1 MICRSL
7 PAVVV
12 AAILFALVSADA
24 RAQSRTLVT
33 PPDELPKV
41 QRGDRTRNIEFLFEA
56 LKVAPDDESAK
67 AIENR
72 IWALWVVSGS
82 DTCDLLMTRAKQAM
96 DDKNLELA
104 LKLLSAII
112 EIRPGYIE
120 AWNRRATMYYLKKDF
135 GNSLADIRHVL
146 SVEPRHFGALSGLGT
161 ILEEIGDEK
170 RALEAYRK
178 ALVVYPRLQGIG
190 EHVKELSQKVEGRDI

>member
-1 MICRSL
+1 MVMSL
-7 PAVVV
+7 KRIVPFATATVLALSLVWPA
-12 AAILFALVSADA
+12 AAQEP
-24 RAQSRTLVT
+24 AQ
-33 PPDELPKV
+33 PPSGKWVQPPSDVPKA
-41 QRGDRTRNIEFLFEA
+41 QRGDCTRNIEFLFEA

-120 AWNRRATMYYLKKDF
+120 A
-135 GNSLADIRHVL
+135 
-146 SVEPRHFGALSGLGT
+146 
-161 ILEEIGDEK
+161 
-170 RALEAYRK
+170 
-178 ALVVYPRLQGIG
+178 
-190 EHVKELSQKVEGRDI
+190 

>member
-178 ALVVYPRLQGIG
+178 ALTVYPRLQGIS
-190 EHVKELSQKVEGRDI
+190 EHVKELSQKVEGR